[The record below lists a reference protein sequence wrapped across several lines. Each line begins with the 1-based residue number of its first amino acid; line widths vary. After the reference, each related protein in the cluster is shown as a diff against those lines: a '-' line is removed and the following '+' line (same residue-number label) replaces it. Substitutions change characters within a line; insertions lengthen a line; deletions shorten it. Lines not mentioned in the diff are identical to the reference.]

1 MRKKFAVRL
10 KRRQM
15 LAKHFVFIPSMMS
28 QHNSTQVPK
37 YAAAG
42 QESQTSKGRRNASN
56 LKTFFAQMIRTI
68 RETCL
73 VEKKWGGGGGR
84 VTAL

>member
-1 MRKKFAVRL
+1 MRKKFVVRL

-15 LAKHFVFIPSMMS
+15 LANQLVFIPSMMS

-42 QESQTSKGRRNASN
+42 QESHTVNSLIATTSRKRSPSVNNHFVNNRFVSQLNTVS
-56 LKTFFAQMIRTI
+56 R
-68 RETCL
+68 
-73 VEKKWGGGGGR
+73 
-84 VTAL
+84 ALS